1 MKALKIIIG
10 ILCTLVLFWV
20 VVNIIPA
27 NKVCEENPWLGN
39 GTTLIS
45 AHRGGSKLN
54 PENTEKAFDYVI
66 LETDYCDIIEIDIQ
80 YTKDGVFSLV
90 YRRSCPLADRKMLV
104 NGLRQILQFSK
115 NITVIDHKAG
125 ATTIEFYC
133 RLDSIPTVETMEKVE
148 NFLHTGNYFVDF
160 EEE

>member
-1 MKALKIIIG
+1 MKWKG
-10 ILCTLVLFWV
+10 KYEGVKGY
-20 VVNIIPA
+20 
-27 NKVCEENPWLGN
+27 KVYKFNTSN
-39 GTTLIS
+39 SINY
-45 AHRGGSKLN
+45 AHPTAK
-54 PENTEKAFDYVI
+54 
-66 LETDYCDIIEIDIQ
+66 

-90 YRRSCPLADRKMLV
+90 YRRCCPIANRKEVV
-104 NGLRQILQFSK
+104 NGLRQYLPFKK

-148 NFLHTGNYFVDF
+148 NFLQTGNYFVDF

>member
-1 MKALKIIIG
+1 MKWKG
-10 ILCTLVLFWV
+10 KYEGVKGY
-20 VVNIIPA
+20 
-27 NKVCEENPWLGN
+27 KVYKFNTSN
-39 GTTLIS
+39 SINY
-45 AHRGGSKLN
+45 AHPTAK
-54 PENTEKAFDYVI
+54 
-66 LETDYCDIIEIDIQ
+66 
-80 YTKDGVFSLV
+80 YTKEGIFSFI